1 MATNA
6 ALKNQLANKQASSPQ
21 QVSAQSLGLKALLNT
36 PTMQKKFEQVLAKK
50 APQFMA
56 SLLNL
61 YNGDVNI
68 REAEP
73 MSIVSSA
80 MVAASLDLPIDK
92 NLGYAWIVPFYD
104 TKKGF
109 KAAQFQLGY
118 KGYIQLALRTGQY
131 KAMNVIE
138 VREGELKKWNR
149 LTEEI
154 DLDLD
159 AATSQKVIG
168 YCGYFKLING
178 FEKTVFWTRDEVEAH
193 RIKHNKMKNKTDL
206 NNVWRSDYDAMAMK
220 TVLRNML
227 GKWGILSIEMQ
238 KAISEDEAENELK
251 DITDEVSEIIPD
263 VNIPNEAET
272 ESPQEP
278 EEVPSFEGEIVDS
291 KPKADKKP
299 KADTKPKS
307 EKMTAQDSMEIEF

>member
-1 MATNA
+1 MATNS
-6 ALKNQLANKQASSPQ
+6 ALKNQLANKQAGSTQ
-21 QVSAQSLGLKALLNT
+21 QVTAQSLGLKSLLNT

-56 SLLNL
+56 SILNL
-61 YNGDVNI
+61 YNGDPNI
-68 REAEP
+68 QAAEP

-80 MVAASLDLPIDK
+80 MVAASLDLPVDK

-104 TKKGF
+104 SKKGH

-131 KAMNVIE
+131 KSINVIE
-138 VREGELKKWNR
+138 VREGELVKWNR

-154 DLDLD
+154 ELDLD
-159 AATSQKVIG
+159 AATSEKVIG
-168 YCGYFKLING
+168 YCGYFKLANG
-178 FEKTVFWTRDEVEAH
+178 FEKTVYWTRDQVEAH
-193 RIKHNKMKNKTDL
+193 RIKFNKAKDKKSL

-238 KAISEDEAENELK
+238 KAITEEESAERELK
-251 DITDEVSEIIPD
+251 DITEEANESVQTNDPNIIDITDDE
-263 VNIPNEAET
+263 
-272 ESPQEP
+272 QEP
-278 EEVPSFEGEIVDS
+278 ATEVIEE
-291 KPKADKKP
+291 KPEKKM
-299 KADTKPKS
+299 S
-307 EKMTAQDSMEIEF
+307 AQDALEMEFE

>member
-6 ALKNQLANKQASSPQ
+6 ALKNQIANKQEGTK
-21 QVSAQSLGLKALLNT
+21 VSAQSLGLKALLNT
-36 PTMQKKFEQVLAKK
+36 PTMQKKFEQVLDKK
-50 APQFMA
+50 APQFMS

-61 YNGDVNI
+61 YSGDPNI
-68 REAEP
+68 QAAEP
-73 MSIVSSA
+73 MSIISSA
-80 MVAASLDLPIDK
+80 MVAASLDLPVDK

-104 TKKGF
+104 SKKGH

-131 KAMNVIE
+131 KAINVIA

-154 DLDLD
+154 ELDLEG
-159 AATSQKVIG
+159 ATSDKVIG

-178 FEKTVFWTRDEVEAH
+178 FEKTVYWTRDEIEAH
-193 RIKHNKMKNKTDL
+193 RIKHNKMKDKKAL
-206 NNVWRSDYDAMAMK
+206 NNVWKSDYDAMAMK

-238 KAISEDEAENELK
+238 TAISNDEQETH
-251 DITDEVSEIIPD
+251 DITDEA
-263 VNIPNEAET
+263 NEE
-272 ESPQEP
+272 EP
-278 EEVPSFEGEIVDS
+278 EVIDYQPESEAVKEEAPQQEQTKMD
-291 KPKADKKP
+291 DKKP
-299 KADTKPKS
+299 ATEMDDNDFP
-307 EKMTAQDSMEIEF
+307 F

>member
-6 ALKNQLANKQASSPQ
+6 ALKNQIANKQEGTK

-36 PTMQKKFEQVLAKK
+36 PTMQKKFEQVLDKK
-50 APQFMA
+50 APQFMS

-61 YNGDVNI
+61 YNGDPNI
-68 REAEP
+68 QAAEP
-73 MSIVSSA
+73 MSIISSA
-80 MVAASLDLPIDK
+80 MVAASLDLPVDK

-104 TKKGF
+104 SKKGH

-131 KAMNVIE
+131 KAINVIA

-154 DLDLD
+154 ELDLEG
-159 AATSQKVIG
+159 ATSEKVIG

-178 FEKTVFWTRDEVEAH
+178 FEKTVYWTKDEIEAH
-193 RIKHNKMKNKTDL
+193 RIKHNKMKDKKAL
-206 NNVWRSDYDAMAMK
+206 NNVWKSDYDAMAMK

-238 KAISEDEAENELK
+238 TAISNDEQETH
-251 DITDEVSEIIPD
+251 DITDEA
-263 VNIPNEAET
+263 NEE
-272 ESPQEP
+272 EP
-278 EEVPSFEGEIVDS
+278 EVIDYQPESEAVKEEAPQQEQTKMD
-291 KPKADKKP
+291 DKKP
-299 KADTKPKS
+299 ATEMDDNDFP
-307 EKMTAQDSMEIEF
+307 F

>member
-6 ALKNQLANKQASSPQ
+6 ALKNQIANKQEGTK
-21 QVSAQSLGLKALLNT
+21 VSAQSLGLKALLNT
-36 PTMQKKFEQVLAKK
+36 PTMQKKFEQVLDKK
-50 APQFMA
+50 APQFMS

-61 YNGDVNI
+61 YSGDPNI
-68 REAEP
+68 QAAEP
-73 MSIVSSA
+73 MSIISSA
-80 MVAASLDLPIDK
+80 MVAASLDLPVDK

-104 TKKGF
+104 SKKGH

-131 KAMNVIE
+131 KAINVIA

-154 DLDLD
+154 ELDLEG
-159 AATSQKVIG
+159 ATSDKVIG

-178 FEKTVFWTRDEVEAH
+178 FEKTVYWTKDEIEAH
-193 RIKHNKMKNKTDL
+193 RIKHNKMKDKKAL
-206 NNVWRSDYDAMAMK
+206 NNVWKSDYDAMAMK

-238 KAISEDEAENELK
+238 TAISNDEQETH
-251 DITDEVSEIIPD
+251 DITDEA
-263 VNIPNEAET
+263 NEE
-272 ESPQEP
+272 EP
-278 EEVPSFEGEIVDS
+278 EVIDYQPESEAVKEEEPQPEQAQPE
-291 KPKADKKP
+291 DKKSAAEMDENDLP
-299 KADTKPKS
+299 
-307 EKMTAQDSMEIEF
+307 F

>member
-6 ALKNQLANKQASSPQ
+6 ALKNQIANKQEGTK
-21 QVSAQSLGLKALLNT
+21 VSAQSLGLKALLNT
-36 PTMQKKFEQVLAKK
+36 PTMQKKFEQVLDKK
-50 APQFMA
+50 APQFMS

-61 YNGDVNI
+61 YSGDPNI
-68 REAEP
+68 QAAEP
-73 MSIVSSA
+73 MSIISSA
-80 MVAASLDLPIDK
+80 MVAASLDLPVDK

-104 TKKGF
+104 SKKGH

-131 KAMNVIE
+131 KAINVIA

-154 DLDLD
+154 ELDLEG
-159 AATSQKVIG
+159 ATSDKVIG

-178 FEKTVFWTRDEVEAH
+178 FEKTVYWTRDEIEAH
-193 RIKHNKMKNKTDL
+193 RIKHNKMKDKKAL
-206 NNVWRSDYDAMAMK
+206 NNVWKSDYDAMAMK

-238 KAISEDEAENELK
+238 TAISNDEQETH
-251 DITDEVSEIIPD
+251 DITDEA
-263 VNIPNEAET
+263 NEE
-272 ESPQEP
+272 EP
-278 EEVPSFEGEIVDS
+278 EVIDYQPESEAAKEEEPQPEQVQPE
-291 KPKADKKP
+291 DKKSAAEMDENDLP
-299 KADTKPKS
+299 
-307 EKMTAQDSMEIEF
+307 F

>member
-1 MATNA
+1 MATNQG
-6 ALKNQLANKQASSPQ
+6 LKQQLANKQETSAQ
-21 QVSAQSLGLKALLNT
+21 QVSANSLGLKSLLNT
-36 PTMQKKFEQVLAKK
+36 PTMQKKFEQVLDKK

-61 YNGDVNI
+61 YNGDQGI
-68 REAEP
+68 QAAEP

-104 TKKGF
+104 SKKGH

-131 KAMNVIE
+131 KAINVIE

-149 LTEEI
+149 LTEELE
-154 DLDLD
+154 LDLEG
-159 AATSQKVIG
+159 ASSEKVIG
-168 YCGYFKLING
+168 YCGYFRLVNG
-178 FEKTVFWTRDEVEAH
+178 FEKTVYWTKDEVEAH
-193 RIKHNKMKNKTDL
+193 RIKFNKAKDKKSL

-238 KAISEDEAENELK
+238 KAITEDESEMK
-251 DITDEVSEIIPD
+251 DITDESNEEELNNVIDAEFSEAD
-263 VNIPNEAET
+263 ET
-272 ESPQEP
+272 KNKES
-278 EEVPSFEGEIVDS
+278 
-291 KPKADKKP
+291 
-299 KADTKPKS
+299 
-307 EKMTAQDSMEIEF
+307 AQNAIDIDFDGK

>member
-6 ALKNQLANKQASSPQ
+6 ALKNHLANKQESVTK
-21 QVSAQSLGLKALLNT
+21 QVSAQSLGLKGLLNT

-61 YNGDVNI
+61 YNGDVSL

-92 NLGYAWIVPFYD
+92 NLGYAWIVAFYD
-104 TKKGF
+104 KNKGC
-109 KAAQFQLGY
+109 KVAQFQLGY

-131 KAMNVIE
+131 KAINVIE
-138 VREGELKKWNR
+138 VREGELQNWNR
-149 LTEEI
+149 LTEQLE
-154 DLDLD
+154 LDLD
-159 AATSQKVIG
+159 GATSEKVVG

-178 FEKTVFWTRDEVEAH
+178 FEKTVYWTRDQVEAH
-193 RIKHNKMKNKTDL
+193 RIKHNKAKDKKSL

-227 GKWGILSIEMQ
+227 GKWGILSVEMQ
-238 KAISEDEAENELK
+238 KAITEDEEEREVK
-251 DITDEVSEIIPD
+251 DITGEAEEVDEPTKEILTTNEESPVETEIID
-263 VNIPNEAET
+263 V
-272 ESPQEP
+272 
-278 EEVPSFEGEIVDS
+278 D
-291 KPKADKKP
+291 PKKKVN
-299 KADTKPKS
+299 KKS
-307 EKMTAQDSMEIEF
+307 ESKMSDQDSLEIDFEDA

>member
-6 ALKNQLANKQASSPQ
+6 ALKNQLVNKQDATT
-21 QVSAQSLGLKALLNT
+21 QVSAQSLGLKNLLSA
-36 PTMQKKFEQVLAKK
+36 PTMKKKFEQVLEKK
-50 APQFMA
+50 APQFMS

-61 YNGDVNI
+61 YNGDPNI
-68 REAEP
+68 QAAEP

-80 MVAASLDLPIDK
+80 MVAATLDLPIDK

-104 TKKGF
+104 KNKGH

-131 KAMNVIE
+131 KSINVIE
-138 VREGELKKWNR
+138 VREGELVKWNR

-159 AATSQKVIG
+159 AATSDKVIG

-178 FEKTVFWTRDEVEAH
+178 FEKTVYWTRDEIEAH
-193 RIKHNKMKNKTDL
+193 RIKFNKAKDKTSL

-227 GKWGILSIEMQ
+227 GKWGILSVEMQ
-238 KAISEDEAENELK
+238 TAVAEDEKEPEMK
-251 DITDEVSEIIPD
+251 DITDEASEVEDFTEPEIIDAAP
-263 VNIPNEAET
+263 ET
-272 ESPQEP
+272 
-278 EEVPSFEGEIVDS
+278 GKTDS
-291 KPKADKKP
+291 KEKP
-299 KADTKPKS
+299 SVID
-307 EKMTAQDSMEIEF
+307 QEIKFN

>member
-1 MATNA
+1 MATNQ
-6 ALKNQLANKQASSPQ
+6 ALKQQLANKQETSAQ
-21 QVSAQSLGLKALLNT
+21 QVSANSLGLKSLLNT
-36 PTMQKKFEQVLAKK
+36 PTMQKKFEQVLDKK

-61 YNGDVNI
+61 YNGDQGI
-68 REAEP
+68 QAAEP

-104 TKKGF
+104 SKKGH

-131 KAMNVIE
+131 KAINVIE

-149 LTEEI
+149 LTEELE
-154 DLDLD
+154 LDLEG
-159 AATSQKVIG
+159 ASSEKVIG
-168 YCGYFKLING
+168 YCGYFRLVNG
-178 FEKTVFWTRDEVEAH
+178 FEKTVYWTKDEVEAH
-193 RIKHNKMKNKTDL
+193 RIKFNKAKDKKSL

-238 KAISEDEAENELK
+238 KAITEDESEIK
-251 DITDEVSEIIPD
+251 DITEESNEEAQNNVIDAEFSEADETKD
-263 VNIPNEAET
+263 K
-272 ESPQEP
+272 ES
-278 EEVPSFEGEIVDS
+278 
-291 KPKADKKP
+291 
-299 KADTKPKS
+299 
-307 EKMTAQDSMEIEF
+307 AQNAMDIDFDGK

>member
-1 MATNA
+1 MATNQ
-6 ALKNQLANKQASSPQ
+6 ALKNQLAQKQETTT
-21 QVSAQSLGLKALLNT
+21 QVSAQSLGLKNLLNA
-36 PTMQKKFEQVLAKK
+36 PTMKKKFEQVLDKK
-50 APQFMA
+50 APQFMS

-61 YNGDVNI
+61 YNGDPNI
-68 REAEP
+68 QAAEP

-104 TKKGF
+104 NKKGH

-131 KAMNVIE
+131 KSINVIP
-138 VREGELKKWNR
+138 VREGELVKWNR

-154 DLDLD
+154 DLNLD
-159 AATSQKVIG
+159 EATSNKVIG

-178 FEKTVFWTRDEVEAH
+178 FEKTVYWTREEIEEH
-193 RIKHNKMKNKTDL
+193 RIKHNKMKDKKAL
-206 NNVWRSDYDAMAMK
+206 NNVWKSDYDAMAMK

-238 KAISEDEAENELK
+238 TAVMEDEKDESEVK
-251 DITDEVSEIIPD
+251 DITGETIEVSNIDNPDIID
-263 VNIPNEAET
+263 VQA
-272 ESPQEP
+272 S
-278 EEVPSFEGEIVDS
+278 EEEKPSILEQQDLKFE
-291 KPKADKKP
+291 
-299 KADTKPKS
+299 
-307 EKMTAQDSMEIEF
+307 

>member
-6 ALKNQLANKQASSPQ
+6 ALKNQIANKQEGTK

-36 PTMQKKFEQVLAKK
+36 PTMQKKFEQVLDKK
-50 APQFMA
+50 APQFMS

-61 YNGDVNI
+61 YSGDPNI
-68 REAEP
+68 QAAEP
-73 MSIVSSA
+73 MSIISSA

-104 TKKGF
+104 SKKGH

-131 KAMNVIE
+131 KAINVIA

-154 DLDLD
+154 ELDLEG
-159 AATSQKVIG
+159 ATSEKVIG

-178 FEKTVFWTRDEVEAH
+178 FEKTVYWTKDEIEAH
-193 RIKHNKMKNKTDL
+193 RIKHNKMKDKKAL
-206 NNVWRSDYDAMAMK
+206 NNVWKSDYDAMAMK

-238 KAISEDEAENELK
+238 TAISNDEQETH
-251 DITDEVSEIIPD
+251 DITDEA
-263 VNIPNEAET
+263 NEV
-272 ESPQEP
+272 EP
-278 EEVPSFEGEIVDS
+278 EVIDYQPESESAKEEEPQPEQAQPE
-291 KPKADKKP
+291 DKKSAAEMDENDLP
-299 KADTKPKS
+299 
-307 EKMTAQDSMEIEF
+307 F

>member
-6 ALKNQLANKQASSPQ
+6 DLKNQLANKQASSPQ
-21 QVSAQSLGLKALLNT
+21 QVSAQSLGLKSLLNT
-36 PTMQKKFEQVLAKK
+36 PTMQKKFEQVLSKK

-61 YNGDVNI
+61 YNGDPNLQK
-68 REAEP
+68 AEP

-80 MVAASLDLPIDK
+80 MVAASLDLPVDK

-104 TKKGF
+104 SKKCHHV
-109 KAAQFQLGY
+109 AQFQLGY

-131 KAMNVIE
+131 KAINVIE
-138 VREGELKKWNR
+138 VREGELKRWNR

-154 DLDLD
+154 ELDLNAD
-159 AATSQKVIG
+159 TSEKVIG

-178 FEKTVFWTRDEVEAH
+178 FEKTVYWTRDQVEAH
-193 RIKHNKMKNKTDL
+193 RIKHNKMKDKKAL
-206 NNVWRSDYDAMAMK
+206 NNVWKSDYDAMAMK

-238 KAISEDEAENELK
+238 KAISQDEEAEREIK
-251 DITDEVSEIIPD
+251 DITEEASDEASVANPEIID
-263 VNIPNEAET
+263 VPV
-272 ESPQEP
+272 
-278 EEVPSFEGEIVDS
+278 EEVHEEQQERPSKMEQQDFDFE
-291 KPKADKKP
+291 
-299 KADTKPKS
+299 
-307 EKMTAQDSMEIEF
+307 

>member
-1 MATNA
+1 MATNS
-6 ALKNQLANKQASSPQ
+6 ALKNQLSNKQLDASK
-21 QVSAQSLGLKALLNT
+21 QVAAQSLGLKSLLSA
-36 PTMQKKFEQVLAKK
+36 PTMKKKFEQVLDKK
-50 APQFMA
+50 APQFLS

-61 YNGDVNI
+61 YNGDQNI
-68 REAEP
+68 QAAEP

-80 MVAASLDLPIDK
+80 MVAATLDLPIDK

-104 TKKGF
+104 SKKGH

-131 KAMNVIE
+131 KGINVIP
-138 VREGELKKWNR
+138 VHEGELVKWNR

-154 DLDLD
+154 ELDLE
-159 AATSQKVIG
+159 AATSEKVIG

-178 FEKTVFWTRDEVEAH
+178 FEKTVYWTRDEIEAH
-193 RIKHNKMKNKTDL
+193 RIKHNKAKDKKSL

-238 KAISEDEAENELK
+238 TAVAEDEKEPEIK
-251 DITDEVSEIIPD
+251 DIT
-263 VNIPNEAET
+263 NEAE
-272 ESPQEP
+272 ESTIIDISPV
-278 EEVPSFEGEIVDS
+278 EEETQSETTKEE
-291 KPKADKKP
+291 KA
-299 KADTKPKS
+299 S
-307 EKMTAQDSMEIEF
+307 I

>member
-1 MATNA
+1 M
-6 ALKNQLANKQASSPQ
+6 S
-21 QVSAQSLGLKALLNT
+21 
-36 PTMQKKFEQVLAKK
+36 
-50 APQFMA
+50 

-61 YNGDVNI
+61 YNGDPNI
-68 REAEP
+68 QAAEP

-104 TKKGF
+104 NKKGH

-131 KAMNVIE
+131 KSINVIP
-138 VREGELKKWNR
+138 VREGELVKWNR

-154 DLDLD
+154 DLNLD
-159 AATSQKVIG
+159 EATSNKVIG

-178 FEKTVFWTRDEVEAH
+178 FEKTVYWTKEEIEEH
-193 RIKHNKMKNKTDL
+193 RIKHNKMKDKKAL
-206 NNVWRSDYDAMAMK
+206 NNVWKSDYDAMAMK

-238 KAISEDEAENELK
+238 TAVMEDEKDESEVK
-251 DITDEVSEIIPD
+251 DITGETIEVSNIDNPDIID
-263 VNIPNEAET
+263 VQA
-272 ESPQEP
+272 S
-278 EEVPSFEGEIVDS
+278 EEEKTSILEQQDLEFE
-291 KPKADKKP
+291 
-299 KADTKPKS
+299 
-307 EKMTAQDSMEIEF
+307 